1 MTVPFE
7 DRGLILAGDL
17 YIGEVDHDAKL
28 VGGFYGPINVP
39 QLQITPPT
47 VNKVVRISKQRSTYG
62 QALDSLNIP
71 GDPASILVSF
81 DSLPAKT
88 LAEALGGTVAET
100 IIEEDDGADE
110 ITISVMNTWAALSE
124 KRIIKG
130 SVEVSI
136 SGGAS
141 LTENEHYTIDYEG
154 GRIQAIDA
162 LAVDT
167 LDVTYSYAGTIGSK
181 TGDNPSL
188 VLNAWVDL
196 EHGNIKQDGFTVS
209 DSLVLGVDLEVNYVA
224 GMVRALTQSAVDAR
238 PTFNYEYEVKNQYVI
253 SGGTEIN
260 KPRALKLIGKNLV
273 TGDDVVLNV
282 PYINFN
288 ANQAIDLMGEDFIN
302 GQLEGDMITAQGK
315 NEPYT
320 VTISK

>member
-1 MTVPFE
+1 M
-7 DRGLILAGDL
+7 
-17 YIGEVDHDAKL
+17 
-28 VGGFYGPINVP
+28 
-39 QLQITPPT
+39 
-47 VNKVVRISKQRSTYG
+47 
-62 QALDSLNIP
+62 
-71 GDPASILVSF
+71 
-81 DSLPAKT
+81 
-88 LAEALGGTVAET
+88 
-100 IIEEDDGADE
+100 
-110 ITISVMNTWAALSE
+110 
-124 KRIIKG
+124 
-130 SVEVSI
+130 
-136 SGGAS
+136 
-141 LTENEHYTIDYEG
+141 TENEHYTIDYEG
-154 GRIQAIDA
+154 GRIQAIES

-181 TGDNPSL
+181 TGDKPNL

-196 EHGNIKQDGFTVS
+196 EHGNIKQDGFAVS

-224 GMVRALTQSAVDAR
+224 GMVRALTKDAVDAN
-238 PTFNYEYEVKNQYVI
+238 PTFGYEYEVKDQYVI

-282 PYINFN
+282 PYVNFN

-302 GQLEGDMITAQGK
+302 GQLEGDMITVQGK